1 MVFDLEPVAMR
12 LSNGAAMKRLMSFKF
27 KLMFKPEQARKAAR
41 FAGCKRF
48 VFNQGLEIQLERKE
62 NGEKL
67 LSYSELCKVLTI
79 SRHNQE
85 TSFLADAPTHP
96 LQQALKDLERAF
108 KNFFEK
114 RSGLPR
120 FKRKGKRESFRYPD
134 PKQFKVEQSN
144 SRIFLPKL
152 GWVRYHKSRAITG
165 TAKQITVNRE
175 SDGWYVS
182 IQTEELNVSPTR
194 AGCAVGIDVGV
205 AVFATMSD
213 GIKFVSPIDLKT
225 AQKKIAWEQRKLA
238 KKVKGSLNWHK
249 QVGKIQKAYRKIFN
263 ARKDFQHKT
272 STTICKNHA
281 IVIVEEL
288 EVKHMSASATGTME
302 SPGKMVKAKSGLNRS
317 ILSQGWSEFFRQ
329 LEYKLAW
336 TGGLLIRIPPRN
348 TSIQCAKCRYTCRE
362 NRTNQ
367 ASFRCIECGHS
378 ENADLN
384 AAQNIKAAG
393 LAVLA
398 CGENPLGISL
408 KQEPTVSASCLA

>member
-1 MVFDLEPVAMR
+1 MR
-12 LSNGAAMKRLMSFKF
+12 LSHGAAMKRLKAFKF
-27 KLMFKPEQARKAAR
+27 KLMFKPEQASKAAK

-48 VFNQGLEIQLERKE
+48 VFNQGLEIQLERK
-62 NGEKL
+62 GKAEKL
-67 LSYSELCKVLTI
+67 LSYPELCKVLTVW
-79 SRHNQE
+79 RHNE
-85 TSFLADAPTHP
+85 ESSFLADAPTHP

-152 GWVRYHKSRAITG
+152 GWVRYHNSRAITG

-175 SDGWYVS
+175 SDGWYVC
-182 IQTEELNVSPTR
+182 IQTEEELNVSRPQVESV
-194 AGCAVGIDVGV
+194 VGIDVGV

-213 GIKFVSPIDLKT
+213 GTKFISPIDLKGT
-225 AQKKIAWEQRKLA
+225 QKKIAWEQRRLA
-238 KKVKGSLNWHK
+238 KKVKGSFNWRK
-249 QVGKIQKAYRKIFN
+249 QVGKLQNAYRRIFN
-263 ARKDFQHKT
+263 VRKDFRHKA
-272 STTICKNHA
+272 STAICKNHA
-281 IVIVEEL
+281 AVIVEDL
-288 EVKHMSASATGTME
+288 EVKYMSASATGTVDN
-302 SPGKMVKAKSGLNRS
+302 PGKMVKAKSGLNRS

-336 TGGLLIRIPPRN
+336 TGGILIRIPPRN
-348 TSIQCAKCRYTCRE
+348 TSIQCAKCEYTCRE
-362 NRTNQ
+362 NRMCQ
-367 ASFRCIECGHS
+367 ASFKCIECGHS

>member
-1 MVFDLEPVAMR
+1 
-12 LSNGAAMKRLMSFKF
+12 MKRLKAFKF
-27 KLMFKPEQARKAAR
+27 KLIFKPEQATKAAR

-48 VFNQGLEIQLERKE
+48 VFNHGLEIQLERMEK
-62 NGEKL
+62 GEKL
-67 LSYSELCKVLTI
+67 LSYSELCKRLTA
-79 SRHNQE
+79 SRHNEE
-85 TSFLADAPTHP
+85 TLFLADAPTHP

-108 KNFFEK
+108 RNFFEK

-120 FKRKGKRESFRYPD
+120 FKRKGRRESFRYPD
-134 PKQFKVEQSN
+134 PKQFKLDQSN

-165 TAKQITVNRE
+165 TVKQITVNRE

-182 IQTEELNVSPTR
+182 VQTEEELNVTSPR
-194 AGCAVGIDVGV
+194 VGSAVGIDVGV

-213 GIKFVSPIDLKT
+213 GTKFVSPIDLKT
-225 AQKKIAWEQRKLA
+225 AQKKIAWLQKNLA
-238 KKVKGSLNWHK
+238 RKVKGSFNWRK
-249 QVGKIQKAYRKIFN
+249 QVGKIQKEYRKIFN
-263 ARKDFQHKT
+263 VRKDFQHKA

-281 IVIVEEL
+281 VVIVEDL
-288 EVKHMSASATGTME
+288 QVKNMSASARGTIE

-336 TGGLLIRIPPRN
+336 TGGLLIKIPPRN
-348 TSIQCAKCRYTCRE
+348 TSIQCAKCRYTCGA

-367 ASFRCIECGHS
+367 SSFRCIECGHS

-384 AAQNIKAAG
+384 AAHNIKAAG

-398 CGENPLGISL
+398 CREIPLGISL

>member
-1 MVFDLEPVAMR
+1 MR
-12 LSNGAAMKRLMSFKF
+12 LSDGAAMKHLKAFKF
-27 KLMFKPEQARKAAR
+27 KLLLKPEQASKAAR

-48 VFNQGLEIQLERKE
+48 VFNHGLEIQFERMG

-67 LSYSELCKVLTI
+67 LSYSELCKVLTA
-79 SRHNQE
+79 SRHNEE

-120 FKRKGKRESFRYPD
+120 FKRKGRRESFRYPD
-134 PKQFKVEQSN
+134 PKQFKLDQVN

-152 GWVRYHKSRAITG
+152 GWVRYHNSRAVTG
-165 TAKQITVNRE
+165 TVKQITVNRE

-182 IQTEELNVSPTR
+182 VQTEVEMNVTSPR
-194 AGCAVGIDVGV
+194 VGSAVGIDVGV

-213 GIKFVSPIDLKT
+213 GTKFVSPIDFKA
-225 AQKKIAWEQRKLA
+225 AQKKIAWLQRELA
-238 KKVKGSLNWHK
+238 RKVKGSFNWWK
-249 QVGKIQKAYRKIFN
+249 QVGKIQKEYRKSFN
-263 ARKDFQHKT
+263 ARKDFHHKT

-281 IVIVEEL
+281 IVIVEDL
-288 EVKHMSASATGTME
+288 QVKNMSASARGTME
-302 SPGKMVKAKSGLNRS
+302 NPGKMVKAKSGLNRS

-336 TGGLLIRIPPRN
+336 TGGILIKIPPQN
-348 TSIQCAKCRYTCRE
+348 TSLQCAKCQYTCGE